1 MPIKKMD
8 TKKAEPKKTNAKK
21 VTAEKID
28 KALMQELCEKMML
41 GRKFEEKVQQL
52 FSQGLVHGTTHL
64 GIGEEATA
72 AGTVLAIRP
81 QDYMLATHR
90 GHSQAIAKGT
100 DLNEMMAEIL
110 AKETGVCKGKG
121 GSMHIADIDKG
132 VLGSNG
138 VLGSCAPIAC
148 GAAMSIRRKNED
160 RIVLCFFGDGS
171 SNLGAIHESM
181 NLASVWD
188 LPVLF
193 VIVNNNYGMSMPIS
207 RASKDPDL
215 AKRAYPFAMP
225 AKTVDGN
232 DVLEVYNAVK
242 EARDYVAKNG
252 PMLIVENTYRIS
264 GHSKSDGNLYRTK
277 EEISEWRGRCPIKRF
292 SEHLI
297 EKGLFT
303 QEEIDSVDEKTT
315 ALIDAAVEFGKSSPD
330 PSMDTL
336 LTDIYA

>member
-1 MPIKKMD
+1 MS
-8 TKKAEPKKTNAKK
+8 
-21 VTAEKID
+21 AEKID
-28 KALMQELCEKMML
+28 KELMQELCEKMML
-41 GRKFEEKVQQL
+41 GRKFEERVQQL
-52 FSQGLVHGTTHL
+52 FAQGLVHGTTHL

-72 AGTVLAIRP
+72 AGTVLAIQP

-148 GAAMSIRRKNED
+148 GAAMTIRHRKED

-171 SNLGAIHESM
+171 TNLGAIHESM

-193 VIVNNNYGMSMPIS
+193 VVVNNHYGMSTPIS
-207 RASKDPDL
+207 SATKDTDL

-225 AKTVDGN
+225 AKTIDGN
-232 DVLEVYNAVK
+232 DVLEVYKTVK

-264 GHSKSDGNLYRTK
+264 GHSRSDGNLYRTK
-277 EEISEWRGRCPIKRF
+277 EEIAEWRVKCPIKRF
-292 SEHLI
+292 SKYLI
-297 EKGLFT
+297 ENGIFT
-303 QEEIDSVDEKTT
+303 QDEINTMDEKTT
-315 ALIDAAVEFGKSSPD
+315 ALIDAAVEFGKNSPD
-330 PSMDTL
+330 PSPDTI
-336 LTDIYA
+336 LTDVYA